1 MKIYLTT
8 SRVLTDE
15 HPKAAK
21 GKPVLVDLET
31 WEVYHREDMIGAV
44 SALRVV
50 SLAVAGIGEN
60 DFLPEEIHCI
70 SRFTKGDHESQS
82 VHVARKH
89 EMKKLT
95 YAETEFLKRA

>member
-60 DFLPEEIHCI
+60 LG
-70 SRFTKGDHESQS
+70 SLQGT
-82 VHVARKH
+82 
-89 EMKKLT
+89 MKVNRSMWPGST
-95 YAETEFLKRA
+95 R